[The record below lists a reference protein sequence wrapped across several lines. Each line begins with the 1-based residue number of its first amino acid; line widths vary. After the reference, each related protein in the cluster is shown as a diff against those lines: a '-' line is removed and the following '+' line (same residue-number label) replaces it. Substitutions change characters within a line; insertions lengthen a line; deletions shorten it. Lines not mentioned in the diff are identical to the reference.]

1 MAYKTIKELVEM
13 TGVTE
18 SALRYYDRKG
28 ILQPTEKKA
37 TGRREWLYDESAVR
51 RLEELMIYR
60 RAGIPVE
67 CIGEIL
73 GEEVQVKVEKLRQHL
88 TRLRLA
94 RNEQDRQISVTEMII
109 IMEGLGELDG
119 NLRYRLIS
127 EVLRN
132 EEETV

>member
-1 MAYKTIKELVEM
+1 MAYKTIKELSEM

-37 TGRREWLYDESAVR
+37 TGRRKWLYDESAVR

-109 IMEGLGELDG
+109 IMEGLGAPDAS
-119 NLRYRLIS
+119 LRDRLIS

-132 EEETV
+132 EEEIV

>member
-1 MAYKTIKELVEM
+1 MAYKTIKELAEM

>member
-1 MAYKTIKELVEM
+1 MAYKTIKELSEM

-109 IMEGLGELDG
+109 IMEGLGAPDAS
-119 NLRYRLIS
+119 LRDRLIS

-132 EEETV
+132 EEEIV

>member
-1 MAYKTIKELVEM
+1 MAYKTIKELSEM